1 MLVAREYR
9 TPAIGSSTNLTP
21 DSAAI
26 VSSTIG
32 ATRSMNVIARAHTP
46 RTRAVILTPSC
57 RVRARRQWMVN
68 GVTGRTL
75 PNEQGQ
81 VVSHH

>member
-9 TPAIGSSTNLTP
+9 TPAIGSSTNLTR

-32 ATRSMNVIARAHTP
+32 ATRSMNVIAGAHTP
-46 RTRAVILTPSC
+46 RY
-57 RVRARRQWMVN
+57 
-68 GVTGRTL
+68 
-75 PNEQGQ
+75 
-81 VVSHH
+81 